1 MLQETPPGPGSG
13 PAGQHCGGQEAREP
27 RQRLRRQGHVQVG
40 RGPGAGRAKV
50 WDSLSLKGK
59 PPQNGLW
66 RENESREGTSAGH
79 TRPTGLCGTRT
90 CSPGFRTPRRSDC
103 PQPSIPDTAPSA
115 RRLRSPGAVS
125 RGHRASSRPH
135 VREVHPPPRPTA
147 LWVPATNAEPASSPR
162 HWRPLSTTR
171 ASSSPSRHP
180 AGLSAAE
187 GSPERG
193 VGVQPLLRGAPGS
206 RPAALG
212 PCIPGGVGWRLPEA
226 LAPPTC
232 GGGCWLRAK
241 RGREPPLPR
250 GKRVRPKE
258 LARRRTSLSSSK
270 ILIRNENRKYRRSR
284 DSAFCSFAPS
294 RFVCGQLCVT
304 WKC

>member
-1 MLQETPPGPGSG
+1 MSPERAPLPATP
-13 PAGQHCGGQEAREP
+13 AP
-27 RQRLRRQGHVQVG
+27 R
-40 RGPGAGRAKV
+40 A
-50 WDSLSLKGK
+50 
-59 PPQNGLW
+59 
-66 RENESREGTSAGH
+66 SAGH
-79 TRPTGLCGTRT
+79 GH
-90 CSPGFRTPRRSDC
+90 
-103 PQPSIPDTAPSA
+103 A
-115 RRLRSPGAVS
+115 PGASGHREGPTVPRPASRTQPRALAASALRGVS

-147 LWVPATNAEPASSPR
+147 LWVPATNAEPASTPR

-187 GSPERG
+187 GSPEQG
-193 VGVQPLLRGAPGS
+193 VGVQPLPRGGS
-206 RPAALG
+206 REPASR
-212 PCIPGGVGWRLPEA
+212 PGTLHSWGCRM
-226 LAPPTC
+226 APPRSS
-232 GGGCWLRAK
+232 GASDLRRGCWLRAK

-250 GKRVRPKE
+250 VKRVRPKE

-294 RFVCGQLCVT
+294 RFVCGQLCVA

>member
-1 MLQETPPGPGSG
+1 MRHLGPRALCPEGSQPTQRDTRRKKQRNWKERRLALRPLVGERGGTIAGSCEKERSRGAAGNTARPGLQPCRAALRGAGGPRTPPAIKATGETGHPVRSVGRS
-13 PAGQHCGGQEAREP
+13 
-27 RQRLRRQGHVQVG
+27 QGHVQVG
-40 RGPGAGRAKV
+40 GGPRAGRAKV

-79 TRPTGLCGTRT
+79 TRPTGLCRTRT

-103 PQPSIPDTAPSA
+103 PPPSIPDTAPSA
-115 RRLRSPGAVS
+115 RRLRSQGAVS

-147 LWVPATNAEPASSPR
+147 LWVPAATNAEPASTPR

-180 AGLSAAE
+180 ARLSAAE

-193 VGVQPLLRGAPGS
+193 VGVQPLPRGAPGS

-212 PCIPGGVGWRLPEA
+212 PCIPGGVRWRLRPA
-226 LAPPTC
+226 AGLLAQ
-232 GGGCWLRAK
+232 
-241 RGREPPLPR
+241 
-250 GKRVRPKE
+250 
-258 LARRRTSLSSSK
+258 S
-270 ILIRNENRKYRRSR
+270 
-284 DSAFCSFAPS
+284 
-294 RFVCGQLCVT
+294 
-304 WKC
+304 